1 MDIFTFVLHHS
12 TWISPKALGFMKKSS
27 QRKDFTGLHEN
38 FSPLWIK
45 DFKGLQAPL
54 LPPSHSSSTFWNSFS
69 EFFKGSSLTEGCFF
83 CQKLPIYSQ
92 TIIKRA
98 GFDTGSTIY
107 QLHPLRFSC
116 SVVSDSLWPHG
127 LQHAR
132 PPCPSPTPRAYSNLC
147 SLSQWCC
154 PTIFSS
160 VTLFSS
166 YLQSFPGS
174 RSFPVSQLFASGSQ
188 PIGASASA
196 AVLPMNIQGWFPLG
210 LTGLISWVSK
220 GLSSVF
226 SNTTV
231 QKHQFFGAQPSL

>member
-12 TWISPKALGFMKKSS
+12 TWISPKALGFMNNSS

-38 FSPLWIK
+38 FSPLWRK
-45 DFKGLQAPL
+45 DFKGLQASL

-107 QLHPLRFSC
+107 QLHPLQFSC

-147 SLSQWCC
+147 SLSQWCH
-154 PTIFSS
+154 PTISSSVVPFSS
-160 VTLFSS
+160 R
-166 YLQSFPGS
+166 LQSFP
-174 RSFPVSQLFASGSQ
+174 ASGSFQ
-188 PIGASASA
+188 MSQFFTPGSQSTGVSASASI
-196 AVLPMNIQGWFPLG
+196 LPMNIQDWFPLG
-210 LTGLISWVSK
+210 LTGWISLQSK
-220 GLSSVF
+220 GLSRVF

-231 QKHQFFGAQPSL
+231 QKHQFFGAQLSL